1 MTTPLQRFFQSFRAA
16 RRGLVYAFRA
26 EQNFRFQ
33 LLASAAVLILAALL
47 PLRNWE
53 IILVVLL
60 TALVLIMELLNT
72 AVERVMDLLKPRL
85 HQYVL
90 LVKDI
95 MAGAVLLT
103 SLAAL
108 IIGSIIFVPH
118 FIALLK

>member
-1 MTTPLQRFFQSFRAA
+1 MSTPTHRLSQSFRAA
-16 RRGLVYAFRA
+16 LRGLSYTFRA

-33 LLASAAVLILAALL
+33 LVASVAVLIVTALL

-53 IILVVLL
+53 IIVVALLVM
-60 TALVLIMELLNT
+60 LVLIMELLNT

-90 LVKDI
+90 LIKDV

-108 IIGSIIFVPH
+108 VIGSIIFVPH

>member
-1 MTTPLQRFFQSFRAA
+1 MVT
-16 RRGLVYAFRA
+16 
-26 EQNFRFQ
+26 
-33 LLASAAVLILAALL
+33 ILL

-60 TALVLIMELLNT
+60 IMLVLIMELLNT

-90 LVKDI
+90 LIKDV

-108 IIGSIIFVPH
+108 VIGSIIFIPH
-118 FIALLK
+118 LVALVK